1 MQGLIALLLGSAGG
15 LLIWAILAQQKV
27 SKLRS
32 KYSPITNAEEEAERI
47 RKQSSVLQEQS
58 KKVADSIV
66 AKGQADLKHLEQKAE
81 EKAERIKNRASELQ
95 EQSKKAAASIV
106 AKGQAKLKQLEQE
119 AESVM
124 QSISTLEMKR
134 DATQNELNFINQV
147 IALKSDD
154 IHLLEVGY
162 FEVGYDFEDLPAY
175 EAALKRIREE
185 QKQMLRM
192 DGSDGERSAA
202 AFCSETIRFNES
214 VAQGRSMIKKIL
226 KLMLRAF
233 NGECDSYIARVSYK
247 NVSAMEKRIET
258 SHEQINR
265 LGESWYCS
273 ISNKYLENRI
283 EELRLSYTY
292 EEVKQKEKEEQAQIR
307 EQMREEEK
315 AIREIEKAREQA
327 EKDEAKFAD
336 MLEKAKAEAQR
347 ATDQDKEKLNEKITK
362 LEALLAEA
370 AANRQRA
377 ISRAQMTRSGHVY
390 VISNVGSFGEHV
402 YKIGMTRR
410 LEPLD
415 RVRELGDASVPFP
428 FDVHAL
434 IFTDDAPY
442 LENTLHKRFNFRRV
456 NFENI
461 KKEFFRVTIEEIR
474 DELHKIHQ
482 EVGIE
487 AELRLTLVAE
497 AKQFRLS
504 EAKRREFE
512 RSYSGDEPARL
523 PPPPPPALF
532 GQDEPL
538 ET

>member
-1 MQGLIALLLGSAGG
+1 MQGVIALLLGSAGG
-15 LLIWAILAQQKV
+15 LLVWAILAQQKV

-32 KYSPITNAEEEAERI
+32 KYSPITNAEEEAKRI
-47 RKQSSVLQEQS
+47 RKQSSVLQEES

-66 AKGQADLKHLEQKAE
+66 AKGQADLKHLEQKVE
-81 EKAERIKNRASELQ
+81 EKAERINNRASELQ

-106 AKGQAKLKQLEQE
+106 AKGQAKLKQLERE
-119 AESVM
+119 AESIR
-124 QSISTLEMKR
+124 QSISTLERKR
-134 DATQNELNFINQV
+134 DLTQNELDFINQA
-147 IALKSDD
+147 IALKSVD

-162 FEVGYDFEDLPAY
+162 FEAGYDFEDLPAY
-175 EAALKRIREE
+175 EAALRRIREE

-202 AFCSETIRFNES
+202 AFCSETIRFNDS

-233 NGECDSYIARVSYK
+233 NGECDSYIARVNYK

-265 LGESWYCS
+265 LGETWYCS

-292 EEVKQKEKEEQAQIR
+292 EEAKQKEKEEQAQIR

-347 ATDQDKEKLNEKITK
+347 ATDQDKEKLNEKIIK

-370 AANRQRA
+370 EANRQRA

-442 LENTLHKRFNFRRV
+442 LENTLHKRFNFRRL

-487 AELRLTLVAE
+487 ADLRLTLIAE
-497 AKQFRLS
+497 AKQYRLS

-512 RSYSGDEPARL
+512 RSYLVDEPASL

-532 GQDEPL
+532 EQDDPL

>member
-15 LLIWAILAQQKV
+15 LLVWAILAQQKV

-47 RKQSSVLQEQS
+47 RKQSYVLQEQS

-81 EKAERIKNRASELQ
+81 EKAEQINNRASELQ

-119 AESVM
+119 AESIR

-134 DATQNELNFINQV
+134 DVTQNELDFINQA

-162 FEVGYDFEDLPAY
+162 FEAGYDFEDLPAY
-175 EAALKRIREE
+175 VAALRRIREE

-192 DGSDGERSAA
+192 DGSDSERSAA
-202 AFCSETIRFNES
+202 AFCSETIRFNDS

-292 EEVKQKEKEEQAQIR
+292 EEAKQKEKEEQAQIR

-327 EKDEAKFAD
+327 EKDEEKFAD

-347 ATDQDKEKLNEKITK
+347 ATDQDKEKLNEKIIK

-370 AANRQRA
+370 EANRQRA

-434 IFTDDAPY
+434 IFTDDAPS
-442 LENTLHKRFNFRRV
+442 LENTLHMRFNYRRV

-474 DELHKIHQ
+474 DELHKVHQ

-497 AKQFRLS
+497 AKQYRLS

>member
-58 KKVADSIV
+58 KKLADSIV
-66 AKGQADLKHLEQKAE
+66 AKGQADLEHLEQKAE

-119 AESVM
+119 AESIM

-134 DATQNELNFINQV
+134 DATQNELNFINQA

-175 EAALKRIREE
+175 EAALRRIREE

-192 DGSDGERSAA
+192 DGSDGERSVA

-292 EEVKQKEKEEQAQIR
+292 EEAKQKEKEEQAQIR

-347 ATDQDKEKLNEKITK
+347 ATDQDKEKLNEKIIK

-487 AELRLTLVAE
+487 TELRLTLVAE

-512 RSYSGDEPARL
+512 RSYLVDEPASL

-532 GQDEPL
+532 GQDDPL

>member
-1 MQGLIALLLGSAGG
+1 MQGVIALLLGSAGG
-15 LLIWAILAQQKV
+15 LLIWAVLAQRKV

-32 KYSPITNAEEEAERI
+32 KYAPINNAEEEAERI
-47 RKQSSVLQEQS
+47 RKQSLTLQEQS
-58 KKVADSIV
+58 KKMADSIIV
-66 AKGQADLKHLEQKAE
+66 KGQVK
-81 EKAERIKNRASELQ
+81 R
-95 EQSKKAAASIV
+95 
-106 AKGQAKLKQLEQE
+106 KQLEQE
-119 AESVM
+119 AESIRET
-124 QSISTLEMKR
+124 ISSLKMKR
-134 DATQNELNFINQV
+134 ETSQKELDFINQA
-147 IALKSDD
+147 ISLKTDD

-162 FEVGYDFEDLPAY
+162 YEAGYEFEDLPAY
-175 EAALKRIREE
+175 EAALRRIREE
-185 QKQMLRM
+185 QKQMLRI
-192 DGSDGERSAA
+192 DGSEGDRSAA

-214 VAQGRSMIKKIL
+214 VSQGRSMIKKIL

-233 NGECDSYIARVSYK
+233 NGECDSYIARVNYK
-247 NVSAMEKRIET
+247 NISAMEKRIET

-273 ISNKYLENRI
+273 ISNRYLENRI
-283 EELRLSYTY
+283 EELRLSYSY
-292 EEVKQKEKEEQAQIR
+292 EEAKQKEKEEQALIR

-327 EKDEAKFAD
+327 ENDKAKYAD
-336 MLEKAKAEAQR
+336 MLEKAKAEAQQ
-347 ATDQDKEKLNEKITK
+347 ATDQDKQKLNEKIIK

-370 AANRQRA
+370 EAKRQRA
-377 ISRAQMTRSGHVY
+377 ISRAQMTRSGYVY

-410 LEPLD
+410 DKPLD

-434 IFTDDAPY
+434 IPTNDAPS
-442 LENTLHKRFNFRRV
+442 LENTLHKRFNMRRV

-461 KKEFFRVTIEEIR
+461 KKEFFRVTIDEIR
-474 DELHKIHQ
+474 DELYKIHQ
-482 EVGIE
+482 EEGIE

-497 AKQFRLS
+497 AKQYRLS

-512 RSYSGDEPARL
+512 RTYTVDEPGRL

-532 GQDEPL
+532 GEDDPL

>member
-1 MQGLIALLLGSAGG
+1 MEGVIAFLLGSTGG
-15 LLIWAILAQQKV
+15 LLIWAVIAQQKA

-32 KYSPITNAEEEAERI
+32 KYAPITNAEEEAERI
-47 RKQSSVLQEQS
+47 RKRSAV
-58 KKVADSIV
+58 
-66 AKGQADLKHLEQKAE
+66 
-81 EKAERIKNRASELQ
+81 LQ
-95 EQSKKAAASIV
+95 EQSKKAADSIV
-106 AKGQAKLKQLEQE
+106 GKGQAKLKHLEQE
-119 AESVM
+119 AESIR
-124 QSISTLEMKR
+124 QSIYSLEMQC
-134 DATQNELNFINQV
+134 DATQKELNFINQA
-147 IALKSDD
+147 IALKNDD

-162 FEVGYDFEDLPAY
+162 FEAGYDFEDLPAY
-175 EAALKRIREE
+175 EAALRRIREE
-185 QKQMLRM
+185 QKQMLRV
-192 DGSDGERSAA
+192 DGSEGSRSAA
-202 AFCSETIRFNES
+202 AFCTETIRFNES
-214 VAQGRSMIKKIL
+214 VSQGRSMIKKIL

-233 NGECDSYIARVSYK
+233 NGECDSFIARVSYK
-247 NVSAMEKRIET
+247 NISAMEKRIET

-292 EEVKQKEKEEQAQIR
+292 EEAKQKEKEEQAQIR
-307 EQMREEEK
+307 EQMREEER

-327 EKDEAKFAD
+327 EKDEAKYAD
-336 MLEKAKAEAQR
+336 MLDKAKAEVQR
-347 ATDQDKEKLNEKITK
+347 ATDQDKDQLNEKIIK

-370 AANRQRA
+370 EANRQRA
-377 ISRAQMTRSGHVY
+377 LSRAQMTRSGHVY

-410 LEPLD
+410 IEPLD

-434 IFTDDAPY
+434 IFTEDAPS

-456 NFENI
+456 NFENM
-461 KKEFFRVTIEEIR
+461 KKEFFRVSIEEIR

-482 EVGIE
+482 EEGVQ
-487 AELRLTLVAE
+487 ADLRLTLVAE
-497 AKQFRLS
+497 AKQYRLS

-512 RSYSGDEPARL
+512 RSYLVDEPARL
-523 PPPPPPALF
+523 PPPSPPVLL
-532 GQDEPL
+532 GQDDPL

>member
-1 MQGLIALLLGSAGG
+1 MQGVIAFLLGSAGG
-15 LLIWAILAQQKV
+15 LLLWAVLAQRKV

-32 KYSPITNAEEEAERI
+32 KYSPISNAEEEAERI

-66 AKGQADLKHLEQKAE
+66 AKGQADLKHLEQEAE
-81 EKAERIKNRASELQ
+81 EKAELIRKRSSILQ
-95 EQSKKAAASIV
+95 EQSKKAADSIV
-106 AKGQAKLKQLEQE
+106 AKGQTKLKHLEQV
-119 AESVM
+119 AERIR
-124 QSISTLEMKR
+124 QSLSSLEMKR
-134 DATQNELNFINQV
+134 EATQNELDLINQA

-175 EAALKRIREE
+175 EAALRRIREE

-292 EEVKQKEKEEQAQIR
+292 EEAKQKEKDEQAQIR

-347 ATDQDKEKLNEKITK
+347 ATDQDKEKLNEKIIK

-370 AANRQRA
+370 EANRQRA

-402 YKIGMTRR
+402 FKIGMTRR

-434 IFTDDAPY
+434 IFTDDAPT

-474 DELHKIHQ
+474 DELHKVHQ
-482 EVGIE
+482 EVGIQ

-497 AKQFRLS
+497 AKQYRLS
-504 EAKRREFE
+504 EAKRKEFE
-512 RSYSGDEPARL
+512 RSYLVDEPASL

-532 GQDEPL
+532 GQDDPL